1 MKRMAL
7 LAVLLTF
14 PLIAQ
19 EPARID
25 LIGAE
30 IFSVDRAHSYFGFS
44 IGFLGMTKVRGT
56 FNDYAATILYD
67 DKHPERSSVTVSID
81 AASIDTGN
89 EGRDRD
95 LKAEP
100 FFDVAN
106 HPRIRFRSTSIE
118 HKRGDEYIVHG
129 ELTMKGVTRAVDIP
143 MTRTVPRTADKGWGN
158 IRIGGA
164 GKTTVRRKD
173 FGVNGT
179 AFWSEAISDDVLIEI
194 DLLGNR
200 FNYDR
205 FGFDSREK
213 PSIGEVVFKTADANG
228 GAAAAAQ
235 FRELRRDKPNDYNFG
250 PGQIGVAISRLM
262 QHRRIAD
269 ALELLNAAVE
279 AYPNESGFYARSGE
293 AYATLGKREEA
304 IRMYEKVLTISPE
317 GTEALEMLRRLRR

>member
-7 LAVLLTF
+7 LAVLLTL
-14 PLIAQ
+14 PLVAQ
-19 EPARID
+19 ESARID

-30 IFSVDRAHSYFGFS
+30 IFSVDRAHSSFGFS
-44 IGFLGMTKVRGT
+44 IGFLGMTRVRGT

-67 DKHPERSSVTVSID
+67 DKHPERSSVTVTID

-95 LKAEP
+95 LKAES

-118 HKRGDEYIVHG
+118 HKRGNEYIVHG
-129 ELTMKGVTRAVDIP
+129 ELTMKGVTRPVDIP
-143 MTRTVPRTADKGWGN
+143 MTRSVPRTVDKGWGN

-164 GKTTVRRKD
+164 GKTTIRRKD
-173 FGVNGT
+173 FGVNGN

-205 FGFDSREK
+205 WNFQSED
-213 PSIGEVVFKTADANG
+213 KTSKADRA
-228 GAAAAAQ
+228 
-235 FRELRRDKPNDYNFG
+235 L
-250 PGQIGVAISRLM
+250 AINRLM
-262 QHRRIAD
+262 QHRQVAE
-269 ALELLNAAVE
+269 ALELLKAAIE
-279 AYPNESGFYARSGE
+279 AYPNEAGFYARSGE
-293 AYATLGKREEA
+293 AYAALGKREEA
-304 IRMYEKVLTISPE
+304 IKMYEKVLTISPDA
-317 GTEALEMLRRLRR
+317 TEALEMLRRLRR

>member
-14 PLIAQ
+14 PLVAQ

-129 ELTMKGVTRAVDIP
+129 QLTMKGVTRAVDIP

-173 FGVNGT
+173 FGVNGN
-179 AFWSEAISDDVLIEI
+179 AFWSEAISDDVLIEM

-205 FGFDSREK
+205 WNFQSED
-213 PSIGEVVFKTADANG
+213 KTSKADRA
-228 GAAAAAQ
+228 
-235 FRELRRDKPNDYNFG
+235 L
-250 PGQIGVAISRLM
+250 AINRLM
-262 QHRRIAD
+262 QHRQVAE
-269 ALELLNAAVE
+269 ALELLGAAIE
-279 AYPNESGFYARSGE
+279 AYPNEAGFYARSGE
-293 AYATLGKREEA
+293 AYAALGKREEA
-304 IRMYEKVLTISPE
+304 IRMYEKALTISPE